1 MALSSQSGRPMSRH
15 SYMSSRRHSRRGRY
29 LVLLVL
35 VVCGVGIAY
44 WAMPFGSQD
53 SETQTS
59 ETNTLATEIP
69 ETNSAKRIID
79 STSNTPRT
87 ITLKNSS
94 EQNSP
99 TTNTPRKATGT
110 TKSTTTPRVASKPL
124 PTQPTPLP
132 KSVTPAPMSTP
143 VQGRGSANT
152 TTSQASSQTLQ
163 RAYELK
169 MKDPVEARRLVTD
182 AWVTGQLNAE
192 DKKRAAILA
201 EELSEIVL
209 FDKRIVANDPF
220 STSYT
225 IQANDALERIV
236 RKQDVKTEWLFVAR
250 INGITNPN
258 LIRPGQKLKIPVGS
272 FHAVVNK
279 DQYRLDLYQD
289 NGDERVL
296 VKCFDVGLGE
306 FGSTPTG
313 LFRVDPGSKLI
324 DPEWINPRNR
334 KKYSS
339 SDPANPIGEHWIGIK
354 GMEKHN
360 KDLQSFGIHG
370 TIDPDSIGKDMS
382 MGCIRLRPKDVE
394 LIYEVVTQGNST
406 IEINGNFAVA
416 TEIESET
423 P

>member
-15 SYMSSRRHSRRGRY
+15 SYMSSRRQSRRGKY
-29 LVLLVL
+29 LLLLV
-35 VVCGVGIAY
+35 VMVCGVGIAY
-44 WAMPFGSQD
+44 WVLPFGSG
-53 SETQTS
+53 EENTQTT
-59 ETNTLATEIP
+59 ETNTLATDSP
-69 ETNSAKRIID
+69 NSNSAKRIID

-94 EQNSP
+94 EKSSTP
-99 TTNTPRKATGT
+99 TTPSNETARTSTPTA
-110 TKSTTTPRVASKPL
+110 TPRVASKPL
-124 PTQPTPLP
+124 PTKPTPLP
-132 KSVTPAPMSTP
+132 KNTAANSVPDSVSNQPE
-143 VQGRGSANT
+143 
-152 TTSQASSQTLQ
+152 TSQASSQILQ
-163 RAYELK
+163 QAFDLK
-169 MKDPVEARRLVTD
+169 MKDPVQARRLVTD
-182 AWVTGQLNAE
+182 AWISGQLDAQ
-192 DKKRAAILA
+192 DKKKAAILA

-225 IQANDALERIV
+225 IKANDALERIV
-236 RKQDVKTEWLFVAR
+236 RKQDVKTEWRFLTR
-250 INGITNPN
+250 INGIKNPN
-258 LIRPGQKLKIPVGS
+258 MIRPGQRLKLPVGS
-272 FHAVVNK
+272 FHAVVDK
-279 DQYRLDLYQD
+279 DTYRLDLYQD

-324 DPEWINPRNR
+324 NPEWINPRNR
-334 KKYSS
+334 KKYSPD
-339 SDPANPIGEHWIGIK
+339 DPANPIGEHWIGIK

-406 IEINGNFAVA
+406 IEINGGFEVA
-416 TEIESET
+416 TEIESDT